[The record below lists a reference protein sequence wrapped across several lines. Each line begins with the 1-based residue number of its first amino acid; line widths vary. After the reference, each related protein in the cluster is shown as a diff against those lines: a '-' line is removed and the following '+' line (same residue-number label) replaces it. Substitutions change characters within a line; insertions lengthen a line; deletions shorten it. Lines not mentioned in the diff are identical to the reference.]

1 MTEKH
6 IILSDIDPLMLYGAN
21 NGNLQIIKSLYPKL
35 RIVARDN
42 IIKIIG
48 DEEEMAKLE
57 SQIDKMCSHISKYN
71 NIAEEDILDIIKGRT
86 TRKDEIKGVLAY
98 NISGNP
104 IKAKSKN
111 QQQLIDSFN
120 KNDMIF
126 AIGPAGSGKTYLS
139 IALAV
144 KALKEKMVR
153 KIILSRPAVEA
164 GEKLGFLP
172 GDMKDKIDP
181 YLQPLYDSL
190 EDMIPSAKLQDMIEK
205 NVIQIAPLAFMRG
218 RTLND
223 AIVILDEAQNTT
235 PAQMRMFLTRMGWN
249 TKMIITG
256 DITQIDL
263 PNGHKSGLKEALKIL
278 SATEDISFVH
288 FDKKDI
294 VRNKLVTKIVK
305 AYEVFDKSNKTE
317 ANSKDKKK
325 ETPINYLQNKELIM
339 KALTCTNF
347 NFDGQKSVYHGKVR
361 DVYNINDDLI
371 VMVATDRISAFDVVL
386 PKGIPFKGQVLN
398 QIAAQFLDSTTDIC
412 PNWKLATPD
421 PMVTVGLKCE
431 GFKVEMIIRSIL
443 TGSAWRDYKNGVREI
458 CGIQLPDGMK
468 ENERFPE
475 PIITP
480 TTKADEGH
488 DLNISKEEII
498 AQGLVSAEDYAI
510 MEDYTRKI
518 FARGQEIAAKHGL
531 ILVDTKYEFGKR
543 DGKVYLIDEIH
554 TPDSSRYFYAEG
566 YEEKLA
572 KGEPQ
577 RQLSKEFVRQWLI
590 SHNFMNEPGQVMP
603 EMTDEYINSVS
614 ERYIE
619 LYEHITGNKFVKP
632 TDSEDIN
639 KRIQDNI
646 NNYLATRK

>member
-1 MTEKH
+1 
-6 IILSDIDPLMLYGAN
+6 
-21 NGNLQIIKSLYPKL
+21 
-35 RIVARDN
+35 
-42 IIKIIG
+42 
-48 DEEEMAKLE
+48 
-57 SQIDKMCSHISKYN
+57 
-71 NIAEEDILDIIKGRT
+71 
-86 TRKDEIKGVLAY
+86 
-98 NISGNP
+98 
-104 IKAKSKN
+104 
-111 QQQLIDSFN
+111 
-120 KNDMIF
+120 
-126 AIGPAGSGKTYLS
+126 
-139 IALAV
+139 
-144 KALKEKMVR
+144 
-153 KIILSRPAVEA
+153 
-164 GEKLGFLP
+164 
-172 GDMKDKIDP
+172 
-181 YLQPLYDSL
+181 
-190 EDMIPSAKLQDMIEK
+190 
-205 NVIQIAPLAFMRG
+205 
-218 RTLND
+218 
-223 AIVILDEAQNTT
+223 
-235 PAQMRMFLTRMGWN
+235 
-249 TKMIITG
+249 
-256 DITQIDL
+256 
-263 PNGHKSGLKEALKIL
+263 
-278 SATEDISFVH
+278 
-288 FDKKDI
+288 
-294 VRNKLVTKIVK
+294 
-305 AYEVFDKSNKTE
+305 
-317 ANSKDKKK
+317 
-325 ETPINYLQNKELIM
+325 M
-339 KALTCTNF
+339 KALTSTNF

-498 AQGLVSAEDYAI
+498 AQGIVSAEDYAI

-518 FARGQEIAAKHGL
+518 FARGQEIASKHGL

-590 SHNFMNEPGQVMP
+590 NHNFMNEPGQVIP
-603 EMTDEYINSVS
+603 EMTDEYTNSVS

-632 TDSEDIN
+632 TESEDIN